1 MYTSM
6 AFCMNDYFLGYTI
19 ENYTNENRIP
29 FNQKKKKNSF
39 RLGSDVTMKSISI
52 RHSKPIINMLLT
64 YLPLKENNDRYKRR
78 VSGLLSFKETK
89 QLNKVQ
95 IWSSPFFYIIFDW
108 ITNYRLTIILEKKRK
123 GIKHWFVGKSRMHY
137 LLPLLCSSLSINSTI
152 LWIKPSLGLVI
163 TPYYSSNFA

>member
-1 MYTSM
+1 M

-19 ENYTNENRIP
+19 EKANYTNKKRIP
-29 FNQKKKKNSF
+29 FNQKKKNSF
-39 RLGSDVTMKSISI
+39 RLGSDVTMKSIRI

-95 IWSSPFFYIIFDW
+95 I
-108 ITNYRLTIILEKKRK
+108 
-123 GIKHWFVGKSRMHY
+123 
-137 LLPLLCSSLSINSTI
+137 
-152 LWIKPSLGLVI
+152 
-163 TPYYSSNFA
+163 